1 MAVRSFLRRIC
12 ATVAIVSALSATPSA
27 QASAIYIRSA
37 RLEADL
43 KGWTL
48 DAHFDFTLNDNLVEA
63 VNKGIPLYFTTSF
76 TLTRARW
83 YWFDEHTVSVERS
96 VRLAYQPLT
105 RQYRISKGGGLQ
117 LGLPTLKE
125 ALGVIQRINGWH
137 VIDRSAA
144 RPGARY
150 TASVRMV
157 LDTALMPKPFQINA
171 INDNDWKLAS
181 DWKRFSFTPE
191 ALD

>member
-1 MAVRSFLRRIC
+1 MAGMLG
-12 ATVAIVSALSATPSA
+12 AAA
-27 QASAIYIRSA
+27 QASPIYVRSA
-37 RLEADL
+37 QLEADHN
-43 KGWTL
+43 GWTL

-83 YWFDEHTVSVERS
+83 YWFDEQTVEVERS
-96 VRLAYQPLT
+96 IRLAYQPLT
-105 RQYRISKGGGLQ
+105 RQYRISKGGLQ

-125 ALGVIQRINGWH
+125 ALAVIQRISGWH
-137 VIDRSAA
+137 VIDRRAVQA
-144 RPGARY
+144 GVRY

-171 INDNDWKLAS
+171 INDSDWKLSS
-181 DWKRFSFTPE
+181 DWKRFDFTPSV
-191 ALD
+191 LN